1 MTKSLGILGCM
12 AVLIPLLSQSN
23 PSIVKKLR
31 GSQMFPSSTQS
42 PPRQPSGTS
51 SQNSKIKQAEVTFAY
66 TTDSG
71 TALLTLGDP
80 QLLALSFDRAI
91 CSKGSFDVRLM
102 SKQKG
107 LSASGSTGFGGGVGD
122 KFAIVNGKLSD
133 EYGYCL
139 LANHDYLL
147 GKQELPVTG
156 RNGQCEPG
164 LRARIPS
171 LESRQLAACF
181 LLATL
186 GGGAHLLAVEYQ
198 RREKNLLAALVLLTP
213 SGVFTETL
221 PATLNDNSAWRVDDE
236 GEFDGKYI
244 VPIFALADSN
254 GRIEFAID
262 WLGAEGDALTLYRT
276 SAPGRLEAVLEG
288 YRYQT
293 H

>member
-1 MTKSLGILGCM
+1 
-12 AVLIPLLSQSN
+12 
-23 PSIVKKLR
+23 
-31 GSQMFPSSTQS
+31 
-42 PPRQPSGTS
+42 
-51 SQNSKIKQAEVTFAY
+51 
-66 TTDSG
+66 
-71 TALLTLGDP
+71 
-80 QLLALSFDRAI
+80 
-91 CSKGSFDVRLM
+91 
-102 SKQKG
+102 
-107 LSASGSTGFGGGVGD
+107 VGD

-221 PATLNDNSAWRVDDE
+221 FCARRFQWSHRICHRLARCRRRRSHAVPYFSAGTPR
-236 GEFDGKYI
+236 DG
-244 VPIFALADSN
+244 S
-254 GRIEFAID
+254 
-262 WLGAEGDALTLYRT
+262 
-276 SAPGRLEAVLEG
+276 
-288 YRYQT
+288 
-293 H
+293 